1 MTSDGVPL
9 LDDVTGARQE
19 LTVVLPVRLL
29 RVPDWPEGPFPFAL
43 GSRRTD
49 ARTRS
54 TYFAPASARAL
65 YGAPGRPRRWHLPLD
80 VKHDGL
86 HLLGMELLRA
96 ATARNPEHALAVLHF
111 TVERPLLPVLR
122 ALSGRTAALD
132 ETLTGPFDPA
142 RLLAGIVDVRAHNAP
157 FAIARPYTIAF
168 LTPTARHTPALRAAP
183 EEELPASAYRWLW
196 QLASRSTPQ
205 DFPLP
210 PETAGEHFK
219 DAVRISADW
228 SALVL
233 RQGAAFLGHRPDSGV
248 GDFFD
253 FGALHSRT
261 VYLDALLLGSLQRDH
276 IDELTDELSEVFTS
290 ARRLARRVAALE
302 QNIAVFRSSYWRQH
316 LTAHGPA
323 NELLLAF
330 QNQHRL
336 PARFTEILAEAADYS
351 RLVQTQESQQISGA
365 LGVLTIL
372 GLPLG
377 TALGILQVLDDH
389 SVPHLLLALAL
400 SVAATAAVLT
410 TRYGRLVLSSL
421 RGGDGE
427 ERSHAR
433 DREGAAVR
441 RGPRQG
447 GDQDR

>member
-1 MTSDGVPL
+1 MTGSVPP

-29 RVPDWPEGPFPFAL
+29 RVPAWSEGPFPFEL

-49 ARTRS
+49 AETRS

-65 YGAPGRPRRWHLPLD
+65 YGAPGRPRRWYLPLD
-80 VKHDGL
+80 TKHDGL

-96 ATARNPEHALAVLHF
+96 ATARRPEHALAVLHF
-111 TVERPLLPVLR
+111 SVERPLLPVLR
-122 ALSGRTAALD
+122 ALAGRRSD
-132 ETLTGPFDPA
+132 SPVEPLTGPFDPA
-142 RLLAGIVDVRAHNAP
+142 GLLAGIADVRDPSAP
-157 FAIARPYTIAF
+157 FAIARPYSIAF
-168 LTPTARHTPALRAAP
+168 MAPTAQHTAALRSGL
-183 EEELPASAYRWLW
+183 EGELPATSDRWLW
-196 QLASRSTPQ
+196 QLASRSTPE

-210 PETAGEHFK
+210 PETAAEQLK
-219 DAVRISADW
+219 DVLRISADW

-233 RQGAAFLGHRPDSGV
+233 RQGAAFLGHRTDTGT
-248 GDFFD
+248 GDFFE

-261 VYLDALLLGSLQRDH
+261 VYLDALLLGALQRDH

-290 ARRLARRVAALE
+290 SRLARRVATLE
-302 QNIAVFRSSYWRQH
+302 RNIAVFRSTYWRQH
-316 LTAHGPA
+316 LTAHGAA
-323 NELLLAF
+323 NDLLLAF

-336 PARFTEILAEAADYS
+336 PARFQEILAEAADYS

-377 TALGILQVLDDH
+377 TALGILQVVDDH
-389 SVPHLLLALAL
+389 SVAHLLIAVGL

-421 RGGDGE
+421 RGG
-427 ERSHAR
+427 
-433 DREGAAVR
+433 EGKA
-441 RGPRQG
+441 
-447 GDQDR
+447 

>member
-1 MTSDGVPL
+1 MTANRIPL
-9 LDDVTGARQE
+9 LNEVTGTRQE

-29 RVPDWPEGPFPFAL
+29 RVPGWPEGPFPFEL

-49 ARTRS
+49 TETRS

-80 VKHDGL
+80 DKHNGL

-111 TVERPLLPVLR
+111 SVERPLLPVLR
-122 ALSGRTAALD
+122 ALARRRPATI
-132 ETLTGPFDPA
+132 EEPLTGPFDPA
-142 RLLAGIVDVRAHNAP
+142 RLLDGIADVRAPATP
-157 FAIARPYTIAF
+157 FATARPYTVAF
-168 LTPTARHTPALRAAP
+168 MSPKEQHSPALRTGAEGA
-183 EEELPASAYRWLW
+183 LPATADRWLW
-196 QLASRSTPQ
+196 QLASCSTSE

-210 PETAGEHFK
+210 PETVHDQLK
-219 DAVRISADW
+219 DTVRISADW

-233 RQGAAFLGHRPDSGV
+233 RQGAAFLGHRTDTGA
-248 GDFFD
+248 GDFFE

-276 IDELTDELSEVFTS
+276 IDELTDELSDVFNS
-290 ARRLARRVAALE
+290 SRLARRVATLE
-302 QNIAVFRSSYWRQH
+302 KNIAVFRSTYWRQH
-316 LTAHGPA
+316 LTAHGAA
-323 NELLLAF
+323 NDLLLAF

-336 PARFTEILAEAADYS
+336 PTRFDEILAEAADYS

-377 TALGILQVLDDH
+377 TALGVLQVLDDH
-389 SVPHLLLALAL
+389 SVAHLIISLAL

-421 RGGDGE
+421 RGG
-427 ERSHAR
+427 
-433 DREGAAVR
+433 
-441 RGPRQG
+441 G
-447 GDQDR
+447 GKA

>member
-1 MTSDGVPL
+1 MTSNETAL
-9 LDDVTGARQE
+9 LDEVTGARQE
-19 LTVVLPVRLL
+19 LTILLPVRL
-29 RVPDWPEGPFPFAL
+29 RRTPGWPVGPFPFEL

-49 ARTRS
+49 TPTRS

-65 YGAPGRPRRWHLPLD
+65 YGAAGRPCRWHLLQD
-80 VKHDGL
+80 IKHDGL
-86 HLLGMELLRA
+86 HLLGLELLRA
-96 ATARNPEHALAVLHF
+96 ATARDPEHALAVLHF

-122 ALSGRTAALD
+122 ALAGRRSVPT
-132 ETLTGPFDPA
+132 EEPPPSLTGPFDPA
-142 RLLAGIVDVRAHNAP
+142 VLLAGLADVRDPTAP

-168 LTPTARHTPALRAAP
+168 LTPKAEHTPTIRNSP
-183 EEELPASAYRWLW
+183 EGELPATADRWLW
-196 QLASRSTPQ
+196 QLASRSTTA
-205 DFPLP
+205 DFPLA
-210 PETAGEHFK
+210 PETAAVQLKE
-219 DAVRISADW
+219 AVRISADW

-233 RQGAAFLGHRPDSGV
+233 RQGAAFLGHRPDTGE
-248 GDFFD
+248 GDFFE

-290 ARRLARRVAALE
+290 PRRLARRVATLE
-302 QNIAVFRSSYWRQH
+302 RNIALFRSSYWRQH

-336 PARFTEILAEAADYS
+336 PARFNEILAEAADYS

-389 SVPHLLLALAL
+389 SPQHLLAGLAL
-400 SVAATAAVLT
+400 SVAATAGALA
-410 TRYGRLVLSSL
+410 TRYGRLVVSSL
-421 RGGDGE
+421 RGGG
-427 ERSHAR
+427 
-433 DREGAAVR
+433 DRR
-441 RGPRQG
+441 
-447 GDQDR
+447 

>member
-1 MTSDGVPL
+1 MTGSVPP

-29 RVPDWPEGPFPFAL
+29 RVPDWSEGPFPFEL

-49 ARTRS
+49 AETRS

-65 YGAPGRPRRWHLPLD
+65 YGAPGRPRRWYLPLD
-80 VKHDGL
+80 TKHDGL

-96 ATARNPEHALAVLHF
+96 ATARSPERALAVLHF
-111 TVERPLLPVLR
+111 SVERPLLPVLR
-122 ALSGRTAALD
+122 ALAGRRPTSA
-132 ETLTGPFDPA
+132 EEPLTGPFAPA
-142 RLLAGIVDVRAHNAP
+142 GLLAGIADVRDPSAP
-157 FAIARPYTIAF
+157 FAIARPYSVTFMA
-168 LTPTARHTPALRAAP
+168 PTAQHAPALRSCL
-183 EEELPASAYRWLW
+183 EGELPATADRWLW
-196 QLASRSTPQ
+196 QLASRSTPE

-210 PETAGEHFK
+210 PETANEQLR
-219 DAVRISADW
+219 DVSRISADW

-233 RQGAAFLGHRPDSGV
+233 RQGAAFLGHRADTGT
-248 GDFFD
+248 GDFFE

-261 VYLDALLLGSLQRDH
+261 VYLDALLLGALQRDH

-290 ARRLARRVAALE
+290 SRLARRVATLE
-302 QNIAVFRSSYWRQH
+302 RNIAVFRSTYWRQH
-316 LTAHGPA
+316 LTAHGAA
-323 NELLLAF
+323 NDLLLAF

-336 PARFTEILAEAADYS
+336 PARFHEILAEAADYS

-377 TALGILQVLDDH
+377 TALGILQVIDDH
-389 SVPHLLLALAL
+389 SVTHLLIAIGL
-400 SVAATAAVLT
+400 SVAAAAAVLT

-421 RGGDGE
+421 RGGK
-427 ERSHAR
+427 SKT
-433 DREGAAVR
+433 
-441 RGPRQG
+441 
-447 GDQDR
+447 

>member
-1 MTSDGVPL
+1 MTAADATPA

-19 LTVVLPVRLL
+19 LTVLLPARL
-29 RVPDWPEGPFPFAL
+29 RRTPGWAQGPFPFEL

-49 ARTRS
+49 AATRS

-65 YGAPGRPRRWHLPLD
+65 YGAPGRPRRWHLPMD

-86 HLLGMELLRA
+86 HLIGVELLRA
-96 ATARNPEHALAVLHF
+96 ATARAPEHALAVLHF

-122 ALSGRTAALD
+122 DIAGRGSAALG
-132 ETLTGPFDPA
+132 TPFAGLTGPFDPV
-142 RLLAGIVDVRAHNAP
+142 RLLDGIADVRDLTTP
-157 FAIARPYTIAF
+157 FAVARPYTVAF
-168 LTPTARHTPALRAAP
+168 LSPTARHTPALRDGL
-183 EEELPASAYRWLW
+183 EGELPATADRWLW
-196 QLASRSTPQ
+196 QLASRSNPQ
-205 DFPLP
+205 DFPLA
-210 PETAGEHFK
+210 PETAANHLK
-219 DAVRISADW
+219 DTVRISADW

-233 RQGAAFLGHRPDSGV
+233 RQGAAFLGHRPDTGD
-248 GDFFD
+248 GDFYG

-276 IDELTDELSEVFTS
+276 IDELTDELSDVFAS
-290 ARRLARRVAALE
+290 PRRLARRVATLE
-302 QNIAVFRSSYWRQH
+302 RNIALFRSGYWRQH

-336 PARFTEILAEAADYS
+336 PQRFTEILTEAADYS

-377 TALGILQVLDDH
+377 TALGILQVLDDD
-389 SVPHLLLALAL
+389 SLSHLLIALAL
-400 SVAATAAVLT
+400 SVVVTAGVLT

-421 RGGDGE
+421 RGGWKG
-427 ERSHAR
+427 R
-433 DREGAAVR
+433 
-441 RGPRQG
+441 
-447 GDQDR
+447 

>member
-1 MTSDGVPL
+1 MTGNGVPL

-19 LTVVLPVRLL
+19 LTVVLPARL
-29 RVPDWPEGPFPFAL
+29 RRAPDWPEGPFPFEL

-49 ARTRS
+49 TPTRS

-80 VKHDGL
+80 IKHDGL
-86 HLLGMELLRA
+86 HLLGLEVLRA
-96 ATARNPEHALAVLHF
+96 ATTRDPEHALAVMHF
-111 TVERPLLPVLR
+111 SVEGPLLPVLR
-122 ALSGRTAALD
+122 TLGGRRPATVD
-132 ETLTGPFDPA
+132 ELPTGLTGPFDPA
-142 RLLAGIVDVRAHNAP
+142 ELLEGIADVRDSAAP
-157 FAIARPYTIAF
+157 FAVARPYTIAF
-168 LTPTARHTPALRAAP
+168 LTPTAQHTPTLRNSTTGK
-183 EEELPASAYRWLW
+183 LPATADHWLW
-196 QLASRSTPQ
+196 QLASRSTPA
-205 DFPLP
+205 DFPLA
-210 PETAGEHFK
+210 PETAVEQFK

-233 RQGAAFLGHRPDSGV
+233 RQGAAFLGHRPDTGE
-248 GDFFD
+248 GDFYE

-276 IDELTDELSEVFTS
+276 IDELTDELSDVFTS
-290 ARRLARRVAALE
+290 PRRLARRVASLERSIAL
-302 QNIAVFRSSYWRQH
+302 FRSGYWRQH

-336 PARFTEILAEAADYS
+336 PDRFNEILAEAADYS

-365 LGVLTIL
+365 LGVLTVL

-377 TALGILQVLDDH
+377 TALGILQALDDH
-389 SVPHLLLALAL
+389 TVSHLLLALAL
-400 SVAATAAVLT
+400 SVAATAAVMT

-421 RGGDGE
+421 RGGESSD
-427 ERSHAR
+427 
-433 DREGAAVR
+433 
-441 RGPRQG
+441 
-447 GDQDR
+447 

>member
-1 MTSDGVPL
+1 MTGSVPP

-29 RVPDWPEGPFPFAL
+29 RTPSWPEGPFPFEL

-49 ARTRS
+49 AETRS

-65 YGAPGRPRRWHLPLD
+65 YGAPGRPRRWYLPLD
-80 VKHDGL
+80 TKHDGL

-96 ATARNPEHALAVLHF
+96 ATVRNPEHALAVMHF

-122 ALSGRTAALD
+122 ALAGRRPNSAD
-132 ETLTGPFDPA
+132 EPLTGPFAPA
-142 RLLAGIVDVRAHNAP
+142 GLLAGIADVRNPSAP
-157 FAIARPYTIAF
+157 FAIARPYSIAF
-168 LTPTARHTPALRAAP
+168 MAPTAQHTAALRSGL
-183 EEELPASAYRWLW
+183 EGELPATADRWLW

-210 PETAGEHFK
+210 PETATEQLK
-219 DAVRISADW
+219 DVLRISADW

-233 RQGAAFLGHRPDSGV
+233 RQGAAFLGHRTDTGT
-248 GDFFD
+248 GDFFE

-261 VYLDALLLGSLQRDH
+261 VYLDALLLGALQRDH
-276 IDELTDELSEVFTS
+276 IDELTDELSEVFTT
-290 ARRLARRVAALE
+290 ARLARRVATLE
-302 QNIAVFRSSYWRQH
+302 RNIAVFRSTYWRQH
-316 LTAHGPA
+316 LTAHGAA
-323 NELLLAF
+323 NDLLLAF

-336 PARFTEILAEAADYS
+336 PARFQEILAEAADYS

-377 TALGILQVLDDH
+377 TALGVLQVVDDH
-389 SVPHLLLALAL
+389 SLAHLLIAFGL

-421 RGGDGE
+421 RGG
-427 ERSHAR
+427 
-433 DREGAAVR
+433 EGKA
-441 RGPRQG
+441 
-447 GDQDR
+447 

>member
-1 MTSDGVPL
+1 MTGNRVPL
-9 LDDVTGARQE
+9 LDEVTGARQE

-29 RVPDWPEGPFPFAL
+29 RVPGWPQGPFPFEL

-49 ARTRS
+49 AQTRS

-80 VKHDGL
+80 EKHDGL

-111 TVERPLLPVLR
+111 SVERPLLPVLR
-122 ALSGRTAALD
+122 ALSGRRPATV
-132 ETLTGPFDPA
+132 EEPLTGVFDPA
-142 RLLAGIVDVRAHNAP
+142 RLLAGIADVRDPDAP
-157 FAIARPYTIAF
+157 FALARPYSIAF
-168 LTPTARHTPALRAAP
+168 MSPTAQHSPALRAGLEGA
-183 EEELPASAYRWLW
+183 LPPTADRWLW
-196 QLASRSTPQ
+196 QLASRSTPE

-210 PETAGEHFK
+210 PETAQEQLK
-219 DAVRISADW
+219 DTVRISADW

-233 RQGAAFLGHRPDSGV
+233 RQGAAFLGHRADTGT
-248 GDFFD
+248 GDFFE

-276 IDELTDELSEVFTS
+276 IDELTDELSDVFNS
-290 ARRLARRVAALE
+290 SRLARRVATLE
-302 QNIAVFRSSYWRQH
+302 RNIAVFRSTYWRQH
-316 LTAHGPA
+316 LTAHGAA
-323 NELLLAF
+323 NDLLLAF

-336 PARFTEILAEAADYS
+336 PARFGEILAEAADYS

-389 SVPHLLLALAL
+389 SVAHLITSLAL

-421 RGGDGE
+421 RGGNGK
-427 ERSHAR
+427 A
-433 DREGAAVR
+433 
-441 RGPRQG
+441 
-447 GDQDR
+447 

>member
-1 MTSDGVPL
+1 MTAEVPP
-9 LDDVTGARQE
+9 LDETTGARQE

-29 RVPDWPEGPFPFAL
+29 RVPDWPEGPFPFEL

-49 ARTRS
+49 AVTRS

-65 YGAPGRPRRWHLPLD
+65 YGTPGRPCRWHLPQD
-80 VKHDGL
+80 VKNDGL
-86 HLLGMELLRA
+86 HLLGVELLRA
-96 ATARNPEHALAVLHF
+96 ATARNAEHALAVLHF
-111 TVERPLLPVLR
+111 SVERPLLPVLR
-122 ALSGRTAALD
+122 ALAGRRPSTAD
-132 ETLTGPFDPA
+132 EPLTGPLDPA
-142 RLLAGIVDVRAHNAP
+142 GLLARVADVRVTSAP

-168 LTPTARHTPALRAAP
+168 MTPSEQHTPVLRDGPQGALPGTAD
-183 EEELPASAYRWLW
+183 RWLW
-196 QLASRSTPQ
+196 QIASRSTPE

-210 PETAGEHFK
+210 PETADEQLK
-219 DAVRISADW
+219 DAIRISADW

-233 RQGAAFLGHRPDSGV
+233 RQGTAFVGHRPDTGA
-248 GDFFD
+248 GDFFE

-276 IDELTDELSEVFTS
+276 IDELTDELSAVFDS
-290 ARRLARRVAALE
+290 SRLARRVAALE
-302 QNIAVFRSSYWRQH
+302 RNIAVFRSTYWRQH

-323 NELLLAF
+323 NDLLLAF

-336 PARFTEILAEAADYS
+336 SARFNEILAEAADYS

-377 TALGILQVLDDH
+377 TALSILQVLDDD
-389 SVPHLLLALAL
+389 SVTHLLIALGL
-400 SVAATAAVLT
+400 SVAATAAALT

-421 RGGDGE
+421 RGGDGK
-427 ERSHAR
+427 A
-433 DREGAAVR
+433 
-441 RGPRQG
+441 
-447 GDQDR
+447 

>member
-1 MTSDGVPL
+1 MTGDEVRR

-19 LTVVLPVRLL
+19 LTVVLPARL
-29 RVPDWPEGPFPFAL
+29 RSAPGWPEGPFPFEL

-49 ARTRS
+49 APTRS
-54 TYFAPASARAL
+54 TYFTPASARVL

-80 VKHDGL
+80 VKYEGL
-86 HLLGMELLRA
+86 RLLGLELLRA
-96 ATARNPEHALAVLHF
+96 ATARDPDHALAVLHF

-122 ALSGRTAALD
+122 SLAGRRPAADD
-132 ETLTGPFDPA
+132 EPMPGLTGPFDPTA
-142 RLLAGIVDVRAHNAP
+142 LLAGIADVRDSATP
-157 FAIARPYTIAF
+157 FALARPYTIAF
-168 LTPTARHTPALRAAP
+168 LTPTDRHTPTLRSGP
-183 EEELPASAYRWLW
+183 EEDLPATADRWLW
-196 QLASRSTPQ
+196 QLASRSNSA
-205 DFPLP
+205 DFPLA
-210 PETAGEHFK
+210 PETAAEELTK
-219 DAVRISADW
+219 AVRISADW

-233 RQGAAFLGHRPDSGV
+233 RQGAAFLGHRPDSGE
-248 GDFFD
+248 GDFFE

-276 IDELTDELSEVFTS
+276 IDELTDELSDVFTAS
-290 ARRLARRVAALE
+290 PRRLARRVATLERSIAL
-302 QNIAVFRSSYWRQH
+302 FRSGYWRQH

-377 TALGILQVLDDH
+377 TALGILQVLGDQ
-389 SVPHLLLALAL
+389 SVGHLCVGLGL
-400 SVAATAAVLT
+400 SIAATAAALT

-421 RGGDGE
+421 RGGESG
-427 ERSHAR
+427 R
-433 DREGAAVR
+433 
-441 RGPRQG
+441 
-447 GDQDR
+447 